1 MNACQQKFQ
10 TDSVQIFRMVKSME
24 PVGNRLKQLRL
35 SAVPPLSIRQIAD
48 RLGMGHSSYNFY
60 ESSKTYKK
68 PFLPIEFT
76 RKVATLLSE
85 YGVDPAEVMK
95 LAGLSDQEAE
105 PEAKVIEEALPAAQ
119 YVSVSMLFPSEVAL
133 TDMFETLLSI
143 VPQDAT
149 RREAAQILARLLP
162 AGFAAIG
169 PVAPDKAVEHPPFPF
184 GTAPFDQENA
194 ETKLA

>member
-1 MNACQQKFQ
+1 
-10 TDSVQIFRMVKSME
+10 ME
-24 PVGNRLKQLRL
+24 KAATQLKNLRK
-35 SAVPPLSIRQIAD
+35 SAVPRLTVRAMADAMGMPL
-48 RLGMGHSSYNFY
+48 GSYARY
-60 ESSKTYKK
+60 ESVSDYKK
-68 PFLPIEFT
+68 RFLPLEFT
-76 RKVATLLSE
+76 RKAAAVLTG

-133 TDMFETLLSI
+133 TDMFESLLSI

-149 RREAAQILARLLP
+149 PREAAQILARLLP

-169 PVAPDKAVEHPPFPF
+169 PVAPDKSVEHPPFPYAS
-184 GTAPFDQENA
+184 APFDPNSA
-194 ETKLA
+194 KTKQA